1 MTNGR
6 KKLLGICLLGLLLI
20 PYRLSLGITS
30 ESSAEMIPTD
40 AEIVL
45 DEEQGQAYV
54 TYELAADSIAWQVS
68 YVKKSSQ
75 ENRRIKF
82 QVETLD
88 TNQLDTPENIEPA
101 VEIDEA
107 GWWYPEQD
115 FSNQESN
122 GNFTFTTDLLEED
135 ASYSLVVT
143 CQLEILTP
151 DEEIQPLLEE
161 PARKEIIVFNKKGEN
176 VPDTEDQ
183 TDTGTNVAEKQ
194 EEFQG
199 PLLTPRVQT
208 QSITENASSTEHPVV
223 SPFVSEQDM
232 ANLGDERDIFLYNVI
247 VTGNHCAVQAD
258 NEGAMVLFGD
268 SIIPAGCFFSYG
280 GYFDSNLNGKAA
292 GVALTNRH
300 KINLLIGGAIK
311 DFTTYQIVVNGT
323 RNMNSNNPG
332 YVLVSEEQLED
343 KSSWIS
349 KTANEGWGDIVYI
362 NGPIK
367 TLEESAMDALFADI
381 KSQQEAVYSL
391 VETKID
397 SVLGLEVEGRG
408 TYQAL
413 EKNSN
418 KMIHYNYPV
427 YYNPADPSVVIIEV
441 SGNTEDTAY
450 LPTIPLVSPLI
461 TNSEIKQI
469 IIYSEATKAL
479 LMDNQG
485 ESTAT
490 VAEKVVYYLPN
501 ATQVTNYSFPYD
513 YINGLVL
520 ANYIKAPELPV
531 FNEGAINNFNEGYF
545 KNYDTTAPAAI
556 SGFVMAPKATA
567 AFYSGNINGYLW
579 VHNYFQTSG
588 METHNFYNP
597 WVEEQANF
605 LFRLYKHQAGSQDIA
620 IPGAEFWF
628 YRQRKDPTDSR
639 EYLTGFTEQADNIA
653 PIWGDKTEAKT
664 YTTDVNGEITVR
676 GIPEDHDYHYF
687 FEEIAPAEGYVLPSD
702 PIFQVEMNTL
712 TSKPNRSIVPNSKEE
727 EQLFSFSFTK
737 KIAGSED
744 TLTGASFDLLQ
755 GEEVVKRATSDDAG
769 EVTFTNLKAGDYILR
784 ETSAPEKFALMSD
797 KSISIDAEGNV
808 EGLIGDS
815 IENHYKKI
823 YLELLKT
830 DEQSNPLTGAK
841 FVLKNVSD
849 EDSSEFQAEEVWDD
863 NNELIKVR
871 YYLDDVLPG
880 TYTLMETEAPRGY
893 QVLGDIGTVTV
904 TEQREVTFVQRESD
918 NQNKATVAFTG
929 EKIVVSLPTVVN
941 QKIPSLK
948 LKVQKLDGEGK
959 VGLDGAEFTLT
970 GPNGM
975 PQNEMTANGGWVAFE
990 ALSPG
995 AYQLTEKSPPPGFQL
1010 SNEASWSF
1018 TITQEGNLQSED
1030 DFSLEDGVIIK
1041 SVTNQVRPFDLT
1053 VFKTD
1058 EEGEPLPGA
1067 QFTLRGENG
1076 YEEINEPSEAV
1087 AKFVFHNLVPGT
1099 YTLEES
1105 RVPAGYVA
1113 YTKTYKIAIA
1123 EDGTVS
1129 VTPGLGEAVAVQLLA
1144 EENNQIEITLVNYRG
1159 GGLPR
1164 TGGNGWL
1171 SYFALGGM
1179 VMCLPLWT
1187 TWRKG
1192 RREVQK
1198 HEK

>member
-6 KKLLGICLLGLLLI
+6 KKLLGIFLLGLLLI
-20 PYRLSLGITS
+20 PYRLSLGITG
-30 ESSAEMIPTD
+30 ESSAETIPTD
-40 AEIVL
+40 AEIIL
-45 DEEQGQAYV
+45 DGEQGQAFV

-68 YVKKSSQ
+68 YVKASSQ

-88 TNQLDTPENIEPA
+88 ASQLGAPENVEPA

-107 GWWYPEQD
+107 GWWHPEQD

-122 GNFTFTTDLLEED
+122 GNFTFTTALLEED

-161 PARKEIIVFNKKGEN
+161 PARKEIIVFSKKGEN

-183 TDTGTNVAEKQ
+183 TDTGTKVAEKQ

-208 QSITENASSTEHPVV
+208 QSITENVSSTEHPVV

-232 ANLGDERDIFLYNVI
+232 ANFGDERDIFLYNVI
-247 VTGNHCAVQAD
+247 VTGNHSAVQAD

-268 SIIPAGCFFSYG
+268 SIIPAGAMGFSYG
-280 GYFDSNLNGKAA
+280 GYFTEGTQTYA
-292 GVALTNRH
+292 GMPLTARH

-311 DFTTYQIVVNGT
+311 DFSEGIVNVMGS
-323 RNMNSNNPG
+323 RAKDEKNPG
-332 YVLVSEEQLED
+332 YVLVDGLLLED
-343 KSSWIS
+343 ENSWVS
-349 KTANEGWGDIVYI
+349 RSLDPSALSNKVTKI
-362 NGPIK
+362 NGPVK
-367 TLEESAMDALFADI
+367 TLTTEALATLFADI
-381 KSQQEAVYSL
+381 KTQQETVYSM
-391 VETKID
+391 VENKI
-397 SVLGLEVEGRG
+397 S
-408 TYQAL
+408 AL
-413 EKNSN
+413 ELDQNLGNVTTWEGINLPGYRSLT
-418 KMIHYNYPV
+418 
-427 YYNPADPSVVIIEV
+427 DPHVAVLKVPENIN
-441 SGNTEDTAY
+441 GAAY
-450 LPTIPLVSPLI
+450 LPTFALESTLI
-461 TNSEIKQI
+461 KDSGIHQI
-469 IIYSEATKAL
+469 IVTSEAEKIL
-479 LMDNQG
+479 LMDLTG
-485 ESTAT
+485 GLSSTIA
-490 VAEKVVYYLPN
+490 AKVVYYLPN
-501 ATQVTNYSFPYD
+501 ATQLTNFSELYTGAIAD
-513 YINGLVL
+513 I
-520 ANYIKAPELPV
+520 ANTSKPPELPA
-531 FNEGAINNFNEGYF
+531 FNTDAVNHYSSEYF
-545 KNYDTTAPAAI
+545 ATKTHKGPGI
-556 SGFVMAPKATA
+556 SGFIMAPKATA
-567 AFYSGNINGYLW
+567 VFSGANVNGYLW
-579 VHNYFQTSG
+579 VENYFQSGG

-597 WVEEQANF
+597 WVEEQVKF
-605 LFRLYKHQAGSQDIA
+605 LFRLYKHDSENQDTPIEN
-620 IPGAEFWF
+620 AEFKF
-628 YRQRKDPTDSR
+628 YREKAEIK
-639 EYLTGFTEQADNIA
+639 EYLKGFDTEGMPLWDSSDGKLFI
-653 PIWGDKTEAKT
+653 
-664 YTTDVNGEITVR
+664 TDQQGEVTIS

-712 TSKPNRSIVPNSKEE
+712 TSKPNRSIVSNTKEE

-737 KIAGSED
+737 KIAGSEG
-744 TLTGASFDLLQ
+744 TLTGASFALLQ
-755 GEEVVKRATSDDAG
+755 GEEVVKRAISDDVG
-769 EVTFTNLKAGDYILR
+769 EVTFANLKAGDYILR

-823 YLELLKT
+823 YLEFLKT

-841 FVLKNVSD
+841 FVLKNVSGGD
-849 EDSSEFQAEEVWDD
+849 LSEFQGEEVRDD
-863 NNELIKVR
+863 NNELTKVR

-880 TYTLMETEAPRGY
+880 TYTLMETEAPGGY

-975 PQNEMTANGGWVAFE
+975 PKKEVTADGGWVAFE
-990 ALSPG
+990 DLSPG
-995 AYQLTEKSPPPGFQL
+995 AYQLTETSPPPGFQL
-1010 SNEASWSF
+1010 SNEASWLF
-1018 TITQEGNLQSED
+1018 TITQEGNLQSEG
-1030 DFSLEDGVIIK
+1030 DFSLEDGVITK
-1041 SVTNQVRPFDLT
+1041 SITNQVRPFDLT

-1058 EEGEPLPGA
+1058 EKGTPLPGA
-1067 QFTLRGENG
+1067 QFTLRGEND
-1076 YEEINEPSEAV
+1076 YEEIKGPSESV
-1087 AKFVFHNLVPGT
+1087 AEFVFRDLVPGT

-1105 RVPAGYVA
+1105 LVPAGYVA
-1113 YTKTYKIAIA
+1113 YTKTYKITIA
-1123 EDGTVS
+1123 DDGIVS
-1129 VTPGLGEAVAVQLLA
+1129 VTPELGEAVAVQLLV